1 MSEDKTTGTAVAVR
15 PPPATS
21 EVAVWDTASFEHM
34 KRVAVVLSQ
43 SGLVPETISHGEWQ
57 DETGKAMKGYLGD
70 AIVGARCTLICNQA
84 RLWGADPLNV
94 LQCTSLINGR
104 LMYEGKLIAAVVA
117 SMTGVKLRY
126 KLGLW
131 DTDHITF
138 APTIQAVDDRGEGVF
153 DADGAPVMVA
163 DPAFLYGAGERLA
176 VRCYDPDDVERHVDG
191 SVAQWKTT
199 RSGNPWSSPSAWTR
213 QLRYRASREW
223 ARAYEPGVILGILA
237 DGDQDIEEITQT
249 VRPVG
254 LMQRLSGEQS
264 GDGFHAQ
271 QVEDQTGPKPKR
283 RTKAEKLAEE
293 ALAAAEA
300 GVEPEE
306 GMHAAEPVQESA
318 EIEHVAEDVLVS
330 EPEVDTSEHASPG
343 ETYLMGGDA
352 YNGDNRRMTYRDGL
366 RYSTVHRDSE
376 AKFHEYGVHAPT
388 PEILQSDDGIP
399 EHMRDDLAPS
409 SVEASISELVEGVE
423 PYREGDVMPEGVLD
437 RPTETGS
444 APPAE
449 PEPATSALA
458 GPVLTDGPETSGSGQ
473 SAQPEGPTE
482 PEAVPEDTAEFPAD
496 FQGFIDLVESATTW
510 DQTKSAMRDFYNTE
524 TFKGMDATR
533 QNKVRANT
541 AIICMERR
549 DEGLLKGLP
558 DQIEDLS
565 FFRLWLEAQFEVDV
579 ISGTRDLLYK
589 SNQWAQASD
598 VMKGAINKAV
608 AARIEAVR

>member
-1 MSEDKTTGTAVAVR
+1 MSEDKTAGTAVAVR

-21 EVAVWDTASFEHM
+21 DVAVWDTASFEHM

-57 DETGKAMKGYLGD
+57 DEAGKTVKGYLGD
-70 AIVGARCTLICNQA
+70 GIVGARCTLICNQA

-126 KLGLW
+126 RLGLW

-138 APTIQAVDDRGEGVF
+138 APMIQAVDDKGEGIS
-153 DADGAPVMVA
+153 DAYGTPVVVA

-306 GMHAAEPVQESA
+306 GMHAADVSGITA
-318 EIEHVAEDVLVS
+318 IEG
-330 EPEVDTSEHASPG
+330 HAAPG
-343 ETYLMGGDA
+343 EVYLLSG
-352 YNGDNRRMTYRDGL
+352 
-366 RYSTVHRDSE
+366 
-376 AKFHEYGVHAPT
+376 HAPDGEKWPT
-388 PEILQSDDGIP
+388 FKDGVRFSSVKDATSVPCYWDHSPEIVDDGIP
-399 EHMRDDLAPS
+399 EHMRDDVAPT
-409 SVEASISELVEGVE
+409 SVEASISQLVEGVE
-423 PYREGDVMPEGVLD
+423 PMQEGEEAPEGIL

-444 APPAE
+444 ALPVE
-449 PEPATSALA
+449 PEPATSELA
-458 GPVLTDGPETSGSGQ
+458 EPVLTDGPETSGSGQ
-473 SAQPEGPTE
+473 SAQPEAQTE
-482 PEAVPEDTAEFPAD
+482 PEAAPEDTDSFPPD
-496 FQGFIDLVESATTW
+496 FRQLIDAVESAEDW
-510 DQTKSAMRDFYNTE
+510 GFVKSSMRGFYSSP
-524 TFKGMDATR
+524 TFKAMTPHA
-533 QNKVRANT
+533 QNRVRANSWEVC
-541 AIICMERR
+541 AERR
-549 DEGLLKGLP
+549 DRGLLAGLP
-558 DQIEDLS
+558 DQAADLS
-565 FFRLWLEAQFEVDV
+565 AFRLWLEAQEDEEV
-579 ISGTRDLLYK
+579 IRGTRSVLGR
-589 SNQWAQASD
+589 SEQWKASSD
-598 VMKGAINKAV
+598 DMRSAIDNATE
-608 AARIEAVR
+608 ARIMGLAG